1 MKAFTT
7 LGDGIDGLKLNELPV
22 PEPKAGEI
30 LVKMRAASLN
40 YRDLLVVNGI
50 ESWKPI
56 SHRIP
61 ISDGVGEVVSVG
73 NSVSRWKIG
82 DHVAGLF
89 LPEW

>member
-56 SHRIP
+56 STSHSDFGWRRRSGFRWQQRFALESRRP
-61 ISDGVGEVVSVG
+61 RGWFIS
-73 NSVSRWKIG
+73 
-82 DHVAGLF
+82 A
-89 LPEW
+89 